1 MEVTVPTLEY
11 VTEPQPYWGVDTEG
25 RTWTRLPTWRVCEHA
40 GEDDPDEEEE
50 EEEEQAVAP
59 AVRNG
64 RRKRQLL
71 GVPKDRVAWSSRCC
85 ERRDGLAKSGV
96 CHGEASV
103 TV

>member
-1 MEVTVPTLEY
+1 MIRLPCMEVTVPTLEC
-11 VTEPQPYWGVDTEG
+11 VTEPQPYCGVDTDG
-25 RTWTRLPTWRVCEHA
+25 RTWTRLPTWSEHA
-40 GEDDPDEEEE
+40 LAGEEE